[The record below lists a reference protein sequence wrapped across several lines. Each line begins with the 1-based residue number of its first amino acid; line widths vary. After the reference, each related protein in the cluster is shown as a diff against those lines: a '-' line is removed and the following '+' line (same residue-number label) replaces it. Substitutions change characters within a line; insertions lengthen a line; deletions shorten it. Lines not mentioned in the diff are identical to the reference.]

1 MDQAE
6 QDLREQTEALIEP
19 GEIELRGLIVR
30 TDVPNSQEPELNR
43 LTLEIGDVISEHAA
57 TDADTYVYSGT
68 DDPEFGLNQH
78 QGRTIEGEEFVW
90 ECQQLLRDGT
100 FDVVFYYEESADTEA
115 ILADLREKGYDVE
128 DVESP

>member
-30 TDVPNSQEPELNR
+30 TDVPNSEEPELNR
-43 LTLEIGDVISEHAA
+43 VTLEIGDAISEHAT

-100 FDVVFYYEESADTEA
+100 FDVVFYYEDSADTEA
-115 ILADLREKGYDVE
+115 ILTDLQEEGYDVE